1 VDRQVTQLAL
11 SGIAVEFGATRL
23 LGDVTLTVARGER
36 WGIIGRNGSGK
47 TTLFRIIAGET
58 EPSAGTVARSSG
70 LRYSMM
76 EQHRDFGGA
85 ATVWEAAAGAFGDL
99 LALERSLAEQ
109 ATALAEAGD
118 RCTPRML
125 ARYDRDLERFDREGG
140 YTLAARIDAVLDGL
154 GFNPD
159 EARARPLAQL
169 SGGERG
175 RLGLAQQ
182 LVAPADVLLLDEPTN
197 HLDLETTRWLEDY
210 LRGLDA
216 TVLLISHDRAF
227 LQAVVDH
234 VLHLEAGTGVTYAGD
249 YESFLRQRAE
259 RRLSQQRAFSKQ
271 ARNLAAEEDFIR
283 RNIAGTNSA
292 QAKGR
297 RRRLERVERLSPPPG
312 EDGSMALRLTADERG
327 GDQVLVA
334 EDVSVGVPG
343 RTLISDFDIRLM
355 RGEVVGLVGPN
366 GAGKSTLLRAVMGER
381 PVEAGELRVPDSVRI
396 AYYRQDLAQVP
407 TDEKLYDIIAHL
419 RPHWGRGP
427 IQGHLGRFGFSGDSV
442 QRRAATLS
450 GGERARV
457 ALAMMMLS
465 GANLLIFDEPTNH
478 LDVESIEAL
487 EDAILDY
494 DGTVLLVSH
503 DRALLRALTTRVWI
517 LHDGRITDFP
527 GTFEEWETASRER
540 AHAASVAAA
549 EAESLRRV
557 KERKQTRRPDDDR
570 QRKQTTRR
578 TAERA
583 VAEAEAAVGEWESRV
598 AALRSELEDPHLY
611 LTADGGRRAAEVG
624 REMET
629 ARARLDEA
637 FARWEA
643 ATRAA
648 EASR

>member
-1 VDRQVTQLAL
+1 
-11 SGIAVEFGATRL
+11 
-23 LGDVTLTVARGER
+23 
-36 WGIIGRNGSGK
+36 
-47 TTLFRIIAGET
+47 
-58 EPSAGTVARSSG
+58 
-70 LRYSMM
+70 
-76 EQHRDFGGA
+76 
-85 ATVWEAAAGAFGDL
+85 
-99 LALERSLAEQ
+99 
-109 ATALAEAGD
+109 
-118 RCTPRML
+118 
-125 ARYDRDLERFDREGG
+125 
-140 YTLAARIDAVLDGL
+140 
-154 GFNPD
+154 
-159 EARARPLAQL
+159 
-169 SGGERG
+169 
-175 RLGLAQQ
+175 
-182 LVAPADVLLLDEPTN
+182 
-197 HLDLETTRWLEDY
+197 
-210 LRGLDA
+210 
-216 TVLLISHDRAF
+216 
-227 LQAVVDH
+227 
-234 VLHLEAGTGVTYAGD
+234 
-249 YESFLRQRAE
+249 
-259 RRLSQQRAFSKQ
+259 
-271 ARNLAAEEDFIR
+271 
-283 RNIAGTNSA
+283 
-292 QAKGR
+292 
-297 RRRLERVERLSPPPG
+297 
-312 EDGSMALRLTADERG
+312 
-327 GDQVLVA
+327 
-334 EDVSVGVPG
+334 
-343 RTLISDFDIRLM
+343 M

-366 GAGKSTLLRAVMGER
+366 GAGKSTLLRAVMGEW

-407 TDEKLYDIIAHL
+407 TDETLYDIIAHL

-598 AALRSELEDPHLY
+598 AALRSELEDPRIY